1 MYFHFK
7 HNATGWIHWNYT
19 GITLKSHWMRCTETT
34 LELHWNATGWVHW
47 KYTEIPLHLQRTPTA
62 PPAHPNCTSSTP
74 QLHLQC
80 TPTAP
85 PAHPNCTSSAPQL
98 HLQCTSNSAPPS
110 TPTSFTYLHP
120 HLQRTP
126 TAPPSLYK
134 SMFSHKI
141 TSAPLSTSEVHPTP
155 GALPTSQ
162 HLCSSREFTWSVQL
176 SWSSTITPK
185 NLVWWVMLIS
195 SLLIKLKKEYF
206 FTQNLRKGGLYSF
219 HYHVPKYD
227 CAMCIHFCLWAH
239 LMGCWHLLVPILS
252 STHPGTACRWH
263 LHMQVKT
270 LTNSLLVL
278 SKLAYFD
285 SATTEQLL
293 IISPLNFVPVKKSPV
308 FMSYWNSVRGGG
320 GHSWTLR
327 LWTQGCPR
335 VWNSASCSSF
345 CT

>member
-1 MYFHFK
+1 
-7 HNATGWIHWNYT
+7 
-19 GITLKSHWMRCTETT
+19 
-34 LELHWNATGWVHW
+34 
-47 KYTEIPLHLQRTPTA
+47 
-62 PPAHPNCTSSTP
+62 
-74 QLHLQC
+74 
-80 TPTAP
+80 
-85 PAHPNCTSSAPQL
+85 
-98 HLQCTSNSAPPS
+98 
-110 TPTSFTYLHP
+110 
-120 HLQRTP
+120 
-126 TAPPSLYK
+126 
-134 SMFSHKI
+134 MFSHKI

-239 LMGCWHLLVPILS
+239 LMGCWHLLVPIVS

-308 FMSYWNSVRGGG
+308 FMSYWNSVRWGGG
-320 GHSWTLR
+320 GGGGGGILEPYVCGLRGVPGYGTRPPALPSAHKWPAPSCLLTGWLSALPRPTLLGGSDR
-327 LWTQGCPR
+327 PSTKGPDHTQR
-335 VWNSASCSSF
+335 VYEV
-345 CT
+345 